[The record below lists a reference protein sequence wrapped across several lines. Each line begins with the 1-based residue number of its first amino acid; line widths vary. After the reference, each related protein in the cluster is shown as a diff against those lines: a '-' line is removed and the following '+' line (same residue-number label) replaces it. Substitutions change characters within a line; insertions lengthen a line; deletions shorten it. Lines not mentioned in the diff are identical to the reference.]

1 MDTSISPL
9 HQFLIQR
16 ILRTLRACFGL
27 FVCSCGAY
35 LQMQANIGLSPW
47 NSMQQALSYQLPISY
62 GTATIAVSMVVLIA
76 ALLMHEHFG
85 IGTLLE
91 AFLVGCF
98 MDLFLSLH
106 LIPVQTRLSAQ
117 LPMMLTGLVIVSFGQ
132 YFYMTAALSC
142 GSKDAMLV
150 GIGKRLPRVSIGIIN
165 TGIYVLLVLVTL
177 LMGGKVGIGT
187 LINVAFSGASMDM
200 VFHLFH
206 SEPRAVVHEGLSQTL
221 DTFASL
227 CHFHRPH
234 LHFPH
239 FSHQH
244 H

>member
-1 MDTSISPL
+1 MDTISPL
-9 HQFLIQR
+9 HQFLLQR

-47 NSMQQALSYQLPISY
+47 NAMQQALSNRLPISY
-62 GTATIAVSMVVLIA
+62 GTATIAVSIVVLIA
-76 ALLMHEHFG
+76 ALLMHERFG

-98 MDLFLSLH
+98 MDLFLGLGLVPTQTSLP
-106 LIPVQTRLSAQ
+106 IQ

-150 GIGKRLPRVSIGIIN
+150 GIGKRLPRISIGTIN
-165 TGIYVLLVLVTL
+165 TVLYVLLVLLTL

-187 LINVAFSGASMDM
+187 LVNVAFSGASMDM
-200 VFHLFH
+200 VFRLFH
-206 SEPRAVVHEGLSQTL
+206 NEPRAVVHEGLGQTL

-234 LHFPH
+234 LHLPH
-239 FSHQH
+239 FSHPH